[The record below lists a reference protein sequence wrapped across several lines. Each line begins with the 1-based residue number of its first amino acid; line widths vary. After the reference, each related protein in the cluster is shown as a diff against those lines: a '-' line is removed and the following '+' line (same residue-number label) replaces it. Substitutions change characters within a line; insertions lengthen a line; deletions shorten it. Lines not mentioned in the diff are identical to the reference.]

1 MTQPLSLASYYDA
14 LMRHDWA
21 YDRSDDHAIWS
32 KGDAEFTRLNEL
44 ARTSPEHR
52 QLFDDVSAF
61 QFDPEEGAKP
71 ARPAE
76 NAPFTVAP
84 PKPAPDELSDLDEA
98 DRASVKAARD
108 PAARLREIYERQALD
123 ERVSFE
129 ATLRTFGAS
138 QDTRNASRWTFPD
151 GTVAMVKMERKVW
164 VEQKTMTIGQGATAL
179 VSRLTGQPEA
189 EAMRLL
195 RTGSPSSSAS
205 AQPVAP
211 SPAPETVSVPT
222 PAAPSVSD
230 PAPEVL
236 TARRFVRRGR

>member
-21 YDRSDDHAIWS
+21 YDRSDDHAVWS

-61 QFDPEEGAKP
+61 QFDPEEGTKP
-71 ARPAE
+71 PRPAE

-84 PKPAPDELSDLDEA
+84 PKAAPDELSDLDEA

-108 PAARLREIYERQALD
+108 PSARLRQIHERQALD

-151 GTVAMVKMERKVW
+151 GTVAMVKMERKAW
-164 VEQKTMTIGQGATAL
+164 VEQKTMRVGQGATAL
-179 VSRLTGQPEA
+179 VSRLTGQTEA
-189 EAMRLL
+189 EAMNLL
-195 RTGSPSSSAS
+195 RAGSSV
-205 AQPVAP
+205 PVASP
-211 SPAPETVSVPT
+211 QPAEPPRSPEPVSVPAPEASPAPASEG
-222 PAAPSVSD
+222 
-230 PAPEVL
+230 L
-236 TARRFVRRGR
+236 TMRRFVRRGR